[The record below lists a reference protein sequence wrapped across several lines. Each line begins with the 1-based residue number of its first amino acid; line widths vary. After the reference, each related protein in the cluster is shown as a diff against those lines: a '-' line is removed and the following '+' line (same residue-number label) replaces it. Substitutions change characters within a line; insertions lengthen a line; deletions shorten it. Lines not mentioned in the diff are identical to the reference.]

1 VYDEVA
7 MNASLRIVSAA
18 FLIGALVASV
28 GGSQGSS
35 PSTIRSCSEAAR
47 FVQNRRP
54 AHKQFA
60 ALNYLLE
67 CGSTGAAATI
77 VALEQTRDESDL
89 TVLAEFYLLMRSWR
103 DAALLQASLKLA
115 LDPTAKSA
123 ARVHTIGYLLELA
136 HPGRIYG
143 YDALVDGVRSAHM
156 PCVRGLANHS
166 RGASVGETLPPDFTT
181 QIETSMRALVGTVA
195 TPTEVRNAASC
206 ADF

>member
-1 VYDEVA
+1 
-7 MNASLRIVSAA
+7 MIASLRVVSAA
-18 FLIGALVASV
+18 FLIGSLAASL
-28 GGSQGSS
+28 GGAQGNS
-35 PSTIRSCSEAAR
+35 PNTIRSCSEAAR

-54 AHKQFA
+54 AHKQTA

-67 CGSTGAAATI
+67 CGSTGAAATV
-77 VALEQTRDESDL
+77 VALEQTRDEGDL

-103 DAALLQASLKLA
+103 DAALMQASLKLA
-115 LDPTAKSA
+115 LDPTATGA

-143 YDALVDGVRSAHM
+143 YDALVDGSRSAHM

-166 RGASVGETLPPDFTT
+166 RGTSVGEALPPDFAA
-181 QIETSMRALVGTVA
+181 QIKTAMRALVEGVA

-206 ADF
+206 VDF